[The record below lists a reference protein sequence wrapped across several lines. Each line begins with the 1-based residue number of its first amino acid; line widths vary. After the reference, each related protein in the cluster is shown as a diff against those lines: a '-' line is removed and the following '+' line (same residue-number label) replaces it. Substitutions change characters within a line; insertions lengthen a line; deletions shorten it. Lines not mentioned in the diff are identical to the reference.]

1 MKNLKAT
8 RLRHYVSKKGNAT
21 FVYIVNGSEEQL
33 ENYKTAQS
41 VHYREYENE
50 ENEKDPLNGKPIFFT
65 TRALPA
71 EIELE
76 ITSNNNVIVS
86 ENTDDVAAKVLQE
99 EDLIMQKIAEM
110 KAMDRYNRSKVSK

>member
-33 ENYKTAQS
+33 ENYKTAQGI
-41 VHYREYENE
+41 HYREYENE